1 MIVDGIEPAA
11 VVTPGTVEELAATLA
26 AAAAARQATVISG
39 GGTKLSWGRTPA
51 RVDLVISTGRL
62 TRLVAHRYGDLTATI
77 ESGARLADVNRQLAT
92 HGQWLP
98 LDSAFADATI
108 GGIVASND
116 SGPLRHRFGT
126 PRDLLIGVTLT
137 LADGRMVKAGGTVV
151 KNVAGYDLGR
161 LVTGSF
167 GSFAAITTATFKLS
181 PVFAA
186 SGTVGVFYRDADAIG
201 RDAQSLAANQF
212 ELTALDVQAT
222 LGASRGELRLL
233 VRVASSP
240 VATDVQLS
248 AIQRMV
254 TGEAQLITGSAEGDL
269 WRDQVGAPWIGDGTV
284 VRLAWLPASLAT
296 VLTAIDRVGRENG
309 AALTFTGRTAV
320 GAGMVRVDGPADAAV
335 AVVEELRRSDA
346 VGNVVVLR
354 APAAVKSRLD
364 VWGPPRDVAPVM
376 HAIKTALDPSG
387 ILNAGRGPV

>member
-1 MIVDGIEPAA
+1 MIVDGIQPAA
-11 VVTPGTVEELAATLA
+11 VVTPGDVGELAATLA
-26 AAAAARQATVISG
+26 TAAAARQATVISG

-51 RVDLVISTGRL
+51 RVDLVVSTGKL

-77 ESGARLADVNRQLAT
+77 ESGAPLADVNRQLAK

-126 PRDLLIGVTLT
+126 PRDLLIGVTLA
-137 LADGRMVKAGGTVV
+137 LADGRLVKAGGNVV

-186 SGTVGVFYRDADAIG
+186 SGTVGVFYRDAEGIG
-201 RDAQSLAANQF
+201 RDAQLLAANQF

-222 LGASRGELRLL
+222 LGAIRGALRLL

-240 VATDVQLS
+240 AATEAQLA
-248 AIQRMV
+248 AIRRMV
-254 TGEAQLITGSAEGDL
+254 TGEAELITGGAEDEL
-269 WRDQVGAPWIGDGTV
+269 WRDQVGTPWIADSTV

-296 VLTAIDRVGRENG
+296 VLTAIDRVGRESG
-309 AALTFTGRTAV
+309 AALTFTGRAAV
-320 GAGMVRVDGPADAAV
+320 GAGMVRVDGSPEGTV
-335 AVVEELRRSDA
+335 AVIEELRRSDA
-346 VGNVVVLR
+346 IGNVVVLR
-354 APAAVKSRLD
+354 APAAVKSRID
-364 VWGPPRDVAPVM
+364 VWGPPRDVAPVLR
-376 HAIKTALDPSG
+376 AIKNALDPSG
-387 ILNAGRGPV
+387 ILNAGRGPI

>member
-1 MIVDGIEPAA
+1 
-11 VVTPGTVEELAATLA
+11 
-26 AAAAARQATVISG
+26 
-39 GGTKLSWGRTPA
+39 
-51 RVDLVISTGRL
+51 VDLVVSTSRL
-62 TRLVAHRYGDLTATI
+62 TRLVAHRFGDLTATI
-77 ESGARLADVNRQLAT
+77 ESGARLTDVNRQLAMR
-92 HGQWLP
+92 GQWLP

-126 PRDLLIGVTLT
+126 PRDLLIGVTLA
-137 LADGRMVKAGGTVV
+137 LADGRLVKAGGNVV

-186 SGTVGVFYRDADAIG
+186 SGTVGVFYRDAEGIG
-201 RDAQSLAANQF
+201 RDAQLLAANQF

-222 LGASRGELRLL
+222 LGAVRGELRLL

-240 VATDVQLS
+240 AATEAQLA
-248 AIQRMV
+248 AIRRMV
-254 TGEAQLITGSAEGDL
+254 PGDGQLITGGAEEEL
-269 WRDQVGAPWIGDGTV
+269 WRDQVAAPWTPDSTV

-296 VLTAIDRVGRENG
+296 VLTSIDRAGRESG

-320 GAGMVRVDGPADAAV
+320 GAGMVRVDGSPDASVGVIEA
-335 AVVEELRRSDA
+335 LRRSDA

-354 APAAVKSRLD
+354 APAAVKSRVD

-376 HAIKTALDPSG
+376 RAIKAALDPSG